1 MSQIISLAEVRDRAD
16 ASRSGSFLAR
26 IFELGNEEKRVQY
39 TSPYASN
46 GAGAFIGIPQ
56 VGTQVL
62 VCKPGKGDDWY
73 YLGATFAPEFLQVEG
88 PTLRDDSIYPLERAN
103 PDLYRARGE
112 PMEVQF
118 TGPRG
123 GGIIVGEDYNP
134 GFINNRTEIRSN
146 VNKTILL
153 SDAPGIDAIILD
165 SGNGSKITIAD
176 NPQNNSVPAR
186 SIQIESVGPQKYI
199 NTESQTDIV
208 VGAGGR
214 ELQLLNTASGFEW
227 GEGGEDAPD
236 GQSIPCGN
244 VNIQSKWRDVN
255 VFTQAEEG
263 RIFIECLNTNGDNQ
277 VIQIETNG
285 GSGDSIVIK
294 TQGSIS
300 LEAGGD
306 INMKAGGAI
315 KMESA
320 GQYNITAGGNLEID
334 VLGTEANIEAPKIN
348 LANGASADRPQISS
362 KQSRYGNTGIT
373 TY

>member
-1 MSQIISLAEVRDRAD
+1 MSQIISLAEVRDRTD
-16 ASRSGSFLAR
+16 SSRSGSFLAR

-39 TSPYASN
+39 VSPYASN
-46 GAGAFIGIPQ
+46 GAGAFIGVPQ

-62 VCKPGKGDDWY
+62 VCKPGSSDSWY
-73 YLGATFAPEFLQVEG
+73 YLGATFAPEPLQVDG
-88 PTLRDDSIYPLERAN
+88 PTLRDDRLYPIERAN

-118 TGPRG
+118 TGPGG
-123 GGIIVGEDYNP
+123 GGIIIGQDYNP
-134 GFINNRTEIRSN
+134 EFINNRTEIKSN
-146 VNKTILL
+146 INKKVTL
-153 SDAPGIDAIILD
+153 SDSPAIDAIILD

-186 SIQIESVGPQKYI
+186 SIQVESVGPQKYI
-199 NTESQTDIV
+199 NTESQTDVV
-208 VGAGGR
+208 VGGGGR
-214 ELQLLNTASGFEW
+214 ELQLLNTASGIEW
-227 GEGGEDAPD
+227 GEG
-236 GQSIPCGN
+236 IPCGN

-294 TQGSIS
+294 TQGTLS

-315 KMESA
+315 KMES
-320 GQYNITAGGNLEID
+320 GGKYNITSGGNLEINA
-334 VLGTEANIEAPKIN
+334 VGEANIEAPKIN